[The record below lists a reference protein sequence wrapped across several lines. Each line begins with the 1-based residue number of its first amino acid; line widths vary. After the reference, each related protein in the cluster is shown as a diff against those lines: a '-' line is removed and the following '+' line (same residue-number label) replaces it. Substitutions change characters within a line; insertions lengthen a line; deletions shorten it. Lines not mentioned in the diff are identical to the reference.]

1 MDDDLARDLDAARTM
16 FAGFQDQQDAAI
28 CDLDRLLREH
38 GFVLEVVHLPK
49 ADPAEDFEDDGDED
63 GMLAACRRGEYACY
77 RVTLHNE
84 RVVLDEMCSWS
95 KPGIADGQYA
105 AFSLPDT
112 MALDVADDFVA
123 ALREHAGEPV
133 SG

>member
-1 MDDDLARDLDAARTM
+1 MDDDLQHALEAARTV
-16 FAGFQDQQDAAI
+16 FTAFQDQEDAAI
-28 CDLDRLLREH
+28 SDLDRLMREH
-38 GFVLEVVHLPK
+38 TFVLEVVHLPD
-49 ADPAEDFEDDGDED
+49 ADPAEDYEDDGDD
-63 GMLAACRRGEYACY
+63 DDMLAACRRGEYACY

-84 RVVLDEMCSWS
+84 VIVLDEMCSWS
-95 KPGIADGQYA
+95 KPGIADGRYA

-123 ALREHAGEPV
+123 ALREYAGEPA